1 MENLN
6 NECNAETNEQTVQ
19 NVTTPKKN
27 KKIKLFLAILFIFT
41 GLLVCYLM
49 FLQRI
54 SVCVEISR
62 ENSDYN
68 NSYYYKATLVQEKDN
83 WEYRLY
89 CDDKLIASKK
99 SSDSSVIFYDIK
111 VKKET
116 RLRAEMVPLDNGKI
130 LDKELTITKELWE
143 IITMDKE
150 IRAEKRRTQGY
161 GNYLYP
167 WNIIKDGNDKIVI
180 SIKCN

>member
-1 MENLN
+1 M
-6 NECNAETNEQTVQ
+6 
-19 NVTTPKKN
+19 
-27 KKIKLFLAILFIFT
+27 
-41 GLLVCYLM
+41 
-49 FLQRI
+49 
-54 SVCVEISR
+54 CVEISE
-62 ENSDYN
+62 ENSYSTYN
-68 NSYYYKATLVQEKDN
+68 RPYYYGATLVQEKDN

-111 VKKET
+111 VKKGT
-116 RLRAEMVPLDNGKI
+116 RLRAEMVPLNNGKI

-150 IRAEKRRTQGY
+150 IRAEQMRTQWY
-161 GNYLYP
+161 KNDYYR
-167 WNIIKDGNDKIVI
+167 WNIIKDRNDKIVI